1 MTSSDQNALA
11 PIAEDVLAKLQ
22 EVATIARAW
31 LQNPSALS
39 ADTLVPGSI
48 SEAALRNLSQ
58 INQKNRSAYQRLS
71 KEPLVSRVVAE
82 DDNGRFHTYFFCR
95 ADQGLAERRVISY
108 LTKLGRLASIPVGD
122 EFVTP
127 DGQAWIVVSKTG
139 LRPDEINGQW
149 DAFSVVQREDC
160 PSVTIESLRAL
171 LKAEFTSLN
180 AQDALDKILAD
191 EAKNA
196 AVVAGLRRNV
206 ITRMGLREQPILDK
220 FQDEIFRLPL
230 SHQIVLLGPPGT
242 GKTTTLIRRLG
253 QKLDI
258 QFLDEDEQRVVQ
270 DVAVEQGLSH
280 ERSWL
285 MFTPTELLR
294 MYLKEAFAREQLPAS
309 DHNLRIWDDHRR
321 DLCRHTF
328 SILRTAN
335 GGGAFIQKSGL
346 ASLLQ
351 TTLENQVE
359 WFTDFNVWQRQAYL
373 QELTGSTQVLQSS
386 SIQQASDL
394 GAILSV
400 LLSAHL
406 NWPATLSS
414 LADELPKVQS
424 FVANFKEEIDKR
436 LRTALVAQLQK
447 NSRFVADFAEFLET
461 LQQIE
466 VDETDEADPEEEDEV
481 QAAKVGVQAATNEY
495 YQALRVLARNAAIKK
510 TVIKSNRSG
519 KIIEWLG
526 DRILPHSDLIDI
538 GNKLILQTAARRFVS
553 PVRSYIGGVSKRYR
567 AFRRER
573 QGANIWY
580 ETSGF
585 DQRDVHQLELDV
597 ILLATLMAGNELINR
612 RNILRAIDSPQWTP
626 LKTVMSCYRHQILVD
641 EATDFSP
648 LQLACMNAL
657 AHPRTRS
664 VFACGDFNQR
674 LTTWGVRSP
683 ELLSWSMPNLEI
695 REITVAY
702 RQSKQLNDLARDIIR
717 AVGGSVHHVSL
728 PSEVNNDV
736 AHPVLLE
743 NSSPSESVKWL
754 ANRII
759 DIERFVEQLPSIAV
773 FVNTE
778 DEVEPTAKALEVL
791 LNEHNIP
798 VMASSRG
805 QIVGQESSVRVF
817 DIQHIKGLEFEAVF
831 FLGVDRLVALHPE
844 LFDKYIYVGTTRAAA
859 YLGLTCEGSL
869 PAQLLSVRHHFM
881 KDWTHKIPPFRSE

>member
-424 FVANFKEEIDKR
+424 FVANFKEEIDK
-436 LRTALVAQLQK
+436 
-447 NSRFVADFAEFLET
+447 
-461 LQQIE
+461 
-466 VDETDEADPEEEDEV
+466 
-481 QAAKVGVQAATNEY
+481 
-495 YQALRVLARNAAIKK
+495 
-510 TVIKSNRSG
+510 
-519 KIIEWLG
+519 
-526 DRILPHSDLIDI
+526 
-538 GNKLILQTAARRFVS
+538 
-553 PVRSYIGGVSKRYR
+553 
-567 AFRRER
+567 
-573 QGANIWY
+573 
-580 ETSGF
+580 
-585 DQRDVHQLELDV
+585 
-597 ILLATLMAGNELINR
+597 
-612 RNILRAIDSPQWTP
+612 
-626 LKTVMSCYRHQILVD
+626 
-641 EATDFSP
+641 
-648 LQLACMNAL
+648 
-657 AHPRTRS
+657 
-664 VFACGDFNQR
+664 
-674 LTTWGVRSP
+674 
-683 ELLSWSMPNLEI
+683 
-695 REITVAY
+695 
-702 RQSKQLNDLARDIIR
+702 
-717 AVGGSVHHVSL
+717 
-728 PSEVNNDV
+728 
-736 AHPVLLE
+736 
-743 NSSPSESVKWL
+743 
-754 ANRII
+754 
-759 DIERFVEQLPSIAV
+759 
-773 FVNTE
+773 
-778 DEVEPTAKALEVL
+778 
-791 LNEHNIP
+791 
-798 VMASSRG
+798 
-805 QIVGQESSVRVF
+805 
-817 DIQHIKGLEFEAVF
+817 
-831 FLGVDRLVALHPE
+831 
-844 LFDKYIYVGTTRAAA
+844 
-859 YLGLTCEGSL
+859 
-869 PAQLLSVRHHFM
+869 
-881 KDWTHKIPPFRSE
+881 

>member
-1 MTSSDQNALA
+1 MTSSDQNGLA
-11 PIAEDVLAKLQ
+11 PIAEDVLGKLQ
-22 EVATIARAW
+22 EVATVARAW
-31 LQNPSALS
+31 LKNPGGPS

-48 SEAALRNLSQ
+48 SEAALRNLGE

-71 KEPLVSRVVAE
+71 KEPLVSRVIAK
-82 DDNGRFHTYFFCR
+82 DQNGRFHTWFFCR
-95 ADQGLAERRVISY
+95 ADQGMAECGVISY

-127 DGQAWIVVSKTG
+127 DGQAWIVASKTG
-139 LRPDEINGQW
+139 LRPEEINGQW

-171 LKAEFTSLN
+171 LNAEVTSLN

-253 QKLDI
+253 QKLDL

-270 DVAVEQGLSH
+270 DVAVEQSLSH
-280 ERSWL
+280 EQSWL

-309 DHNLRIWDDHRR
+309 DRNLRIWDDHRR

-328 SILRTAN
+328 NILRTAN
-335 GGGAFIQKSGL
+335 GGGSFVQKTGL
-346 ASLLQ
+346 ASLIH
-351 TTLENQVE
+351 TTFENQVE

-373 QELTGSTQVLQSS
+373 EELTGSTKILQSS

-394 GAILSV
+394 GAALSV
-400 LLSAHL
+400 LLGEHL

-424 FVANFKEEIDKR
+424 FVAKFKEEIDKR
-436 LRTALVAQLQK
+436 LRSALLAQLEK
-447 NSRFVADFAEFLET
+447 NSLFVAKFAGFLET

-466 VDETDEADPEEEDEV
+466 VDETDETDPEEEDEV

-510 TVIKSNRSG
+510 AVNKTNRSG

-538 GNKLILQTAARRFVS
+538 GNKLILQTAARRFVT
-553 PVRSYIGGVSKRYR
+553 PCKGYIGGVSKRYR
-567 AFRRER
+567 TFRRER

-580 ETSGF
+580 RTSGF

-597 ILLATLMAGNELINR
+597 ILLATLQAGNELINR
-612 RNILRAIDSPQWTP
+612 RNILRAIDSPQWAP
-626 LKTVMSCYRHQILVD
+626 LKTLMSCYRHQILVD

-674 LTTWGVRSP
+674 LTTWGVRSL
-683 ELLSWSMPNLEI
+683 ESLSWSMPSLEI

-717 AVGGSVHHVSL
+717 AVGGSVQHVSL

-736 AHPVLLE
+736 AHPLLLE
-743 NSSPSESVKWL
+743 NSSASETLKWL

-759 DIERFVEQLPSIAV
+759 DIERFVEQLPSIAI

-778 DEVEPTAKALEVL
+778 EQVEPTAKDLEVL

-831 FLGVDRLVALHPE
+831 FLGVDRLAVLHPE

-869 PAQLLSVRHHFM
+869 PAQLMSVRHHFM
-881 KDWTHKIPPFRSE
+881 KDWTHKIGA